1 MSDLKLDYNMKVYNM
16 KDFIY
21 VVIAGLIVASLLT
34 CGGYLLHIGNPLGF
48 IPYAV
53 LGAIYMWVYLHK

>member
-1 MSDLKLDYNMKVYNM
+1 MKEFMY
-16 KDFIY
+16 I
-21 VVIAGLIVASLLT
+21 VITGLIIALLIG

-53 LGAIYMWVYLHK
+53 ILAVYMWVYLHK

>member
-1 MSDLKLDYNMKVYNM
+1 M

-21 VVIAGLIVASLLT
+21 IVLAGLIVASLIT

-48 IPYAV
+48 IPLII
-53 LGAIYMWVYLHK
+53 LGGIYMWVYFHI